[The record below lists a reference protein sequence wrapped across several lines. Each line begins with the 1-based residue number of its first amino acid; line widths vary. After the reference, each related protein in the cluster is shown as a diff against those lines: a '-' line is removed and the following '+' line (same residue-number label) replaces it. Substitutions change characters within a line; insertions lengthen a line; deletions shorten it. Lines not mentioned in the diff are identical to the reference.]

1 MQNFKDFLSKA
12 ADDFGI
18 KLKDCEIE
26 KFNKYKDFLLEY
38 NKKVNLT
45 AITDPE
51 QIAIKHFIDSLSVLK
66 YCDVKSNVKIIDVG
80 TGAGFPGVPIK
91 IVREDLN
98 LTLLD
103 SLNKRICFLD
113 ELLNI
118 LNLQAEL
125 IHGRAEDE
133 ARNEL
138 RESFDLAISRAV
150 APLNVLSEYC
160 LPMVE
165 VGGLFISMKGLDVEE
180 EIKQSGNAVSTLGGE
195 IVEKINFKLPDNS
208 VRNIVVIKKNKNTP
222 LKYPR
227 KQSQIKRK
235 IL

>member
-160 LPMVE
+160 LPMVK

-208 VRNIVVIKKNKNTP
+208 VRNIVVIKKNKTTP